1 MTLQQKKDIILF
13 QTKQINSLKIKRNK
27 LAIGSPKRMFLVK
40 LINLAETELENKR
53 KIFNL

>member
-40 LINLAETELENKR
+40 LINLAETELEAKR
-53 KIFNL
+53 KFFKL